1 MNKTK
6 KIILGLGTLALV
18 MGISGA
24 VASTADAYRGDP
36 SVKGPYYSTE
46 RHEAMEKALEA
57 NNYTAWKNLMP
68 GQGRVAQV
76 ITEENFAK
84 FAEAHKL
91 AEKGDLAGAQKIRQE
106 LGLGLRNGAG
116 VGMRNGSGFGPG
128 MGNCINK

>member
-1 MNKTK
+1 MNRTK
-6 KIILGLGTLALV
+6 NIILGLGTLALV
-18 MGISGA
+18 IGISGA

-36 SVKGPYYSTE
+36 SVRGPYYSTE
-46 RHEAMEKALEA
+46 RHEAMEKALET

-68 GQGRVAQV
+68 SQGRVTQV

-84 FAEAHKL
+84 FAEAHRL
-91 AEKGDLAGAQKIRQE
+91 AEKGDLTGAQKIRQE

-116 VGMRNGSGFGPG
+116 VGMRSGSGFGPG